1 MRYWQ
6 VLVSFWYVFSL
17 GLVFSQEQK
26 RDLRLD
32 NAASPGASV
41 PSTVAIPPPGFSVP
55 RGYALI
61 VGVSQYK
68 NLAPQFQLQFTQR
81 DAESIYSVLISQSG
95 GSFRAQNVH
104 KLIGTEATLSN
115 LRRELEEWLPSVAQV
130 DDTVLIYFAGHGF
143 IFGGE
148 GYLGPYDLQPGNIA
162 DTGYPM
168 NVLGRVVGGKIKAKN
183 KVIITD
189 ACHSGAITPGADSQT
204 VSSSLL
210 NLNRSV
216 FSLTASRDREQS
228 FESPDWGGG
237 HGIFTYYVVK
247 GLEGEADENRDAR
260 VTADELAEYVH
271 RNVRDATGGRQNPTS
286 ERGSFDPNLLLAFVP
301 RNQLVRADAVA
312 KLEYGTL
319 IFEVNMDGT
328 EVFVDGESKGVVNK
342 GTPLKLP
349 GLRPGVHSIKGVR
362 MGYEPDGPREEMVYP
377 GQESTVSLKILIP
390 KRRNKAALDEFEKG
404 LENYNKG
411 YAENYKKA
419 VAAFEKSLALA
430 PDYSQAA
437 LYLGRTYNA
446 LFEEAKAQLYFRK
459 AIEIDPDYIEA
470 RISYGGM
477 LLDIGDVDE
486 AIRQLNAAVQRDPR
500 HATALYLLAQAF
512 RMKDSYKE
520 SIEAAQK
527 AIQINP
533 KNAESYF
540 WLAESLRMSG
550 SYEKAKNNYQEYLRL
565 SDFESKLAGKMNYY
579 VLGFLVGMGKKK
591 RAAQEDIWKDLRSLA
606 YFGIGDC
613 ERLLRHPDP
622 AIENYLKSLSFDPED
637 PQVHY
642 GLGLALYL
650 KAEITQTATTLP
662 DARKHFQAMITLN
675 PDLAQAGKARKYLA
689 AIDATLQSIKQ

>member
-1 MRYWQ
+1 MQYLRSLLLF
-6 VLVSFWYVFSL
+6 VICLSLDPSFA
-17 GLVFSQEQK
+17 QENK

-32 NAASPGASV
+32 NSTAPEPSIPTNPAVSPPA
-41 PSTVAIPPPGFSVP
+41 FQVP

-61 VGVSQYK
+61 VGVSSYK
-68 NLAPQFQLQFTQR
+68 NLAAKFQLQFTER

-104 KLIGTEATLSN
+104 RLLGTEATLVN
-115 LRRELEEWLPSVAQV
+115 LQKELEEWLPSVAQE

-148 GYLGPYDLQPGNIA
+148 GYLGPYDLHPDNIPG
-162 DTGYPM
+162 TGYSM
-168 NVLGRVVGGKIKAKN
+168 ARLGKLIGGKIKAKN
-183 KVIITD
+183 KVMITD

-204 VSSSLL
+204 VTSSLL
-210 NLNRSV
+210 NMNRSL

-228 FESPDWGGG
+228 FESPEFGGG
-237 HGIFTYYVVK
+237 HGVFTYYVVK
-247 GLEGEADENRDAR
+247 GLEGEADENRDGK
-260 VTADELAEYVH
+260 VTADELAEYAH

-286 ERGSFDPNLLLAFVP
+286 ERGSFDPNLLLAFIP
-301 RNQLVRADAVA
+301 RDHMVNKDALA

-319 IFEVNMDGT
+319 IFESNMDGV

-342 GTPLKLP
+342 GTPLRLP
-349 GLRPGVHSIKGVR
+349 GLRPGLHNIKGQR

-377 GQESTVSLKILIP
+377 SQESTVSLKILIP
-390 KRRNKAALDEFEKG
+390 KRRNKAASDELEKG
-404 LENYNKG
+404 VDLYNKG
-411 YAENYKKA
+411 YKENYQKA
-419 VAAFEKSLALA
+419 ANHFEKALSLA

-446 LFEEAKAQLYFRK
+446 LFEEEKAQKYFSK
-459 AIEIDPDYIEA
+459 AIAIDPDYVEA
-470 RISYGGM
+470 RVSYGGM

-486 AIRQLNAAVQRDPR
+486 AIRQLNAAVQREPR
-500 HATALYLLAQAF
+500 HPTALYLQAQAF

-527 AIQINP
+527 AIQANP
-533 KNAESYF
+533 KNAEAYF
-540 WLAESLRMSG
+540 WLAESQRMSG
-550 SYEKAKNNYQEYLRL
+550 KYEKAINNYQDYLRL

-606 YFGIGDC
+606 YFGIGDS

-622 AIENYLKSLSFDPED
+622 SIENYLKSLSFDPED

-642 GLGLALYL
+642 GLGLSLYM
-650 KAEITQTATTLP
+650 KAEITQTAATLP
-662 DARKHFQAMITLN
+662 DARKHFQTMLTIN
-675 PDLAQAGKARKYLA
+675 PNLAQADKARKYLDT
-689 AIDATLQSIKQ
+689 IDATLKSVKQ